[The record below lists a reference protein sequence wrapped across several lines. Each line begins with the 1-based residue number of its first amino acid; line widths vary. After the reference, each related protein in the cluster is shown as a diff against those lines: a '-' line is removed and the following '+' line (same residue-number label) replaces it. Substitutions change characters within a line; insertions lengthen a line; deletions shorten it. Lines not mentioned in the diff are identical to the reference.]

1 MLALRAL
8 DAQGATLQ
16 AIEGEATTTYVHLCS
31 TETMP
36 VRLQVHALAGSG
48 RYALTW
54 YEAPL
59 ARIEPKGAD
68 DPLRAQLQQV
78 EKSAQDAGYRP
89 HTRFETGPLPVS
101 LRLIKHKMEQIDKA
115 ISQFKRGD
123 IQGVFLMRTDG
134 DLVIVKRMPRILE
147 D

>member
-1 MLALRAL
+1 MNDLQS
-8 DAQGATLQ
+8 DIAQ
-16 AIEGEATTTYVHLCS
+16 
-31 TETMP
+31 
-36 VRLQVHALAGSG
+36 
-48 RYALTW
+48 
-54 YEAPL
+54 
-59 ARIEPKGAD
+59 
-68 DPLRAQLQQV
+68 
-78 EKSAQDAGYRP
+78 
-89 HTRFETGPLPVS
+89 TGTKPVS